1 MFGLG
6 CITRRRPDAQAAI
19 AHAGPGYH
27 GSHCGWNVQTNFVQ
41 ELRKKD
47 KARAGIEAEEQ
58 RQCCWPKYGN
68 IFTRETK
75 LARPIPA
82 KTPRQ
87 PAAEIWEAFSKF
99 SRLRN
104 SSTILR
110 AGENPRMNLSC
121 RN

>member
-1 MFGLG
+1 MFGLR
-6 CITRRRPDAQAAI
+6 CIVRRHPDAQAAI

-47 KARAGIEAEEQ
+47 KARARFDAGQ
-58 RQCCWPKYGN
+58 RRQCCRPTYGN
-68 IFTRETK
+68 ISTRETK
-75 LARPIPA
+75 LARPTPT
-82 KTPRQ
+82 KTPRR
-87 PAAEIWEAFSKF
+87 PAAEIWEAFLKF

-110 AGENPRMNLSC
+110 TGENPRTNLSC